1 MKRGIVGLTYAVTLV
16 LLGFFLVPSLLMGQ
30 ANPETFTATATAKA
44 AGKSAAEPV
53 KIVITKYIED
63 ADRTAVGAVLKTG
76 DIKAAVQA
84 LQKLPDLG
92 TVEVLGKST
101 PIKYA
106 YSRSM
111 GPGAGRMVT
120 VITAQPIHYVMAGQS
135 GDKPKEDYPFGV
147 ALLILD
153 AEEKGDGE
161 IDPAA
166 RIKLD
171 AQGAVVV
178 DDYGV
183 VKVWLKNVAK
193 VK

>member
-1 MKRGIVGLTYAVTLV
+1 MKRGIAGLTYAVALV
-16 LLGFFLVPSLLMGQ
+16 LLGFFLIPSVLLGQ
-30 ANPETFTATATAKA
+30 ATPETFTATATAQA

-53 KIVITKYIED
+53 KIVINMYIAD
-63 ADRTAVGAVLKTG
+63 ADRTALGQVLRTG
-76 DIKAAVQA
+76 DIAATVQA

-106 YSRSM
+106 FSRSM

-120 VITAQPIHYVMAGQS
+120 VVTAQPIHYVMAGQS

-171 AQGAVVV
+171 ASGAIVV

-193 VK
+193 AK